1 MLTYPTGSGTVQ
13 IVAGNEWVEFKEN
26 NTKPQEIGE
35 YISAL
40 ANSAVLESE
49 ASAYLV
55 WGIRDRDHAVVGT
68 TFKPHKTKVG
78 NEQLENWLLRLLEP
92 KIDFHFYTME
102 VDTKP
107 VVLLKIECAKRHP
120 VHFSGIEYVRV
131 GSYTKKTQGC
141 TGKRTSIMAN
151 FRSGSFEDAV
161 AAERPKRQGCY
172 TFIGLSNLFQ
182 LAKNTDSG

>member
-1 MLTYPTGSGTVQ
+1 MTVNHPNDHLSGPGLVRELCKLPQET
-13 IVAGNEWVEFKEN
+13 EWVEFKEN
-26 NTKPQEIGE
+26 NANPGKIGE

-92 KIDFHFYTME
+92 KIDFHFYT
-102 VDTKP
+102 
-107 VVLLKIECAKRHP
+107 I
-120 VHFSGIEYVRV
+120 
-131 GSYTKKTQGC
+131 GSRYQTGC
-141 TGKRTSIMAN
+141 FTEN
-151 FRSGSFEDAV
+151 
-161 AAERPKRQGCY
+161 
-172 TFIGLSNLFQ
+172 
-182 LAKNTDSG
+182 